1 MTPGHRSLTAIA
13 VTRTRGRGRGGW
25 WAAQEDRE
33 RDRMVAGDGFVV
45 PDAVAVPGA
54 VDRVRGR
61 ARCELAW
68 PGLCFGLCPR
78 RRDDGGVDAQVLA
91 GAVLPQPDPGV
102 LGWEIVGDVGGE
114 AGLFD
119 PGRVARIEQY
129 GGVVQRHEP
138 RAGVPR
144 EQGFGEA
151 ARELLRII
159 TGRHRRDAPR
169 RGPVVGWH
177 RRRRRRGVI
186 GDRKSTRLNSSH
198 VAISYAVFC
207 LKKK

>member
-1 MTPGHRSLTAIA
+1 MVSS
-13 VTRTRGRGRGGW
+13 GW
-25 WAAQEDRE
+25 VRRVLWASEDDLE
-33 RDRMVAGDGFVV
+33 RDCMVAGDGVV
-45 PDAVAVPGA
+45 FTDAVAVPGA

-119 PGRVARIEQY
+119 PGRVARIAQY

-159 TGRHRRDAPR
+159 TRSEEHTSELQS
-169 RGPVVGWH
+169 RGHLVC
-177 RRRRRRGVI
+177 
-186 GDRKSTRLNSSH
+186 RL
-198 VAISYAVFC
+198 
-207 LKKK
+207 LLEKKKR